1 VGFIKELI
9 LRSKLSSNASGK
21 KNFVSWDKIKTIALI
36 VDHKS
41 AANKNHLD
49 KFIYET
55 DKVVDVYFIDGHVKE
70 SAIKNFTTF
79 IKADRSLF
87 GLPNA
92 KAIAKL
98 KTQPYDLVINAAF
111 NETDFSS
118 IIANTLKTG
127 CRSGFQSRLNE
138 LDLIIERKPNQELI
152 SYLGDVVTYVK
163 MIRN

>member
-1 VGFIKELI
+1 MGFIKDLI
-9 LRSKLSSNASGK
+9 IRSKLSSNASGK

-41 AANKNHLD
+41 AFNKSLLD

-55 DKVVDVYFIDGHVKE
+55 DKVVDVYFIDGHIKE
-70 SAIKNFTTF
+70 SDIKNFITF

-98 KTQPYDLVINAAF
+98 KQQPYELVINAAF
-111 NETDFSS
+111 NEQDFSS
-118 IIANTLKTG
+118 IIVNTLKTV

-152 SYLGDVVTYVK
+152 SYLGDVVIYVK

>member
-1 VGFIKELI
+1 VGFIKDLI
-9 LRSKLSSNASGK
+9 IRSKLSSNASGK

-41 AANKNHLD
+41 ASNKSQLD

-87 GLPNA
+87 GLPNS

-98 KTQPYDLVINAAF
+98 KQQSYDLVINAAF
-111 NETDFSS
+111 NESDFSS

-127 CRSGFQSRLNE
+127 CRSGFKSRLNE

>member
-1 VGFIKELI
+1 MGFIKELI
-9 LRSKLSSNASGK
+9 LKSKLKSNNSGK

-41 AANKNHLD
+41 AANKSQLD

-70 SAIKNFTTF
+70 SAIKNFITF

-92 KAIAKL
+92 KALSKIKNQ
-98 KTQPYDLVINAAF
+98 KYDLVINGAF
-111 NETDFSS
+111 TEEDFSS
-118 IIANTLKTG
+118 VITNALQTA
-127 CRSGFQSRLNE
+127 CRCGFKSRLNE